1 MLCRGAPHYAPAAS
15 IQLTESYVPVIPLV
29 HSAAAVGHV
38 IFDVCLQREELLA
51 LAAVVALGQ
60 LLLIWLLRRQPA
72 AAIRAAE
79 QQPGSEC
86 SERCGRCCV
95 T

>member
-1 MLCRGAPHYAPAAS
+1 MSPSSL
-15 IQLTESYVPVIPLV
+15 IV
-29 HSAAAVGHV
+29 HSAAAAGRV
-38 IFDVCLQREELLA
+38 IFDVCLQRKELLA
-51 LAAVVALGQ
+51 LAAVAALGQ

-72 AAIRAAE
+72 AATRAAE